1 MNFTKEFELITNRK
15 SDIKNAKIFILKNDK
30 PKNMKIFPEE
40 VGDILL
46 NQYFE
51 KLKDMTKDK
60 EFVDYIPDTIEKSTL
75 QVMPTDRIE
84 LWKNILC
91 ARNEF
96 PLNNIKAITVDDYNV
111 DGNTIFVDMDFQN
124 NDKLYFLINY
134 QRVAAWYRNSIHLKK
149 QNGKFVQDKG
159 EVLALTP
166 YVDVVINN
174 DICYIINE
182 PNFNKI
188 FKYDEVINNQVE
200 SHIDEIADLDFI
212 GDTSSFISMLE
223 SSKRDKQAMA
233 KILLQNRL
241 DKIKKFKPNYIRK
254 QIEEQSKLS
263 FIQFNDDDTINVD
276 KRSFRA
282 IMDILRGKINL
293 DLITKEL
300 NGVEGNE

>member
-1 MNFTKEFELITNRK
+1 MDFTKEFEQITNRRL
-15 SDIKNAKIFILKNDK
+15 DIKNAKIFILKNDK

-51 KLKDMTKDK
+51 KLKEVTKDK

-91 ARNEF
+91 ARNGF

-134 QRVAAWYRNSIHLKK
+134 QRVAAWYRNSIHFRK
-149 QNGKFVQDKG
+149 QNGKFVQEKG

-166 YVDVVINN
+166 YVDVVIKN
-174 DICYIINE
+174 DTCYIINE

-200 SHIDEIADLDFI
+200 SHKDEIADLDFI

-241 DKIKKFKPNYIRK
+241 DKIKKFEPNYIRK

-263 FIQFNDDDTINVD
+263 FIQFNDDNTIKVD

-300 NGVEGNE
+300 NGVEENE

>member
-51 KLKDMTKDK
+51 KLKDVTKDK

-96 PLNNIKAITVDDYNV
+96 PLNNIKAITVNDYNV

-241 DKIKKFKPNYIRK
+241 DKIKKFEPNYIRK